1 MKQNKFWL
9 KLTGTA
15 LLLHVILILL
25 SIIEVAI
32 YSYLINPG
40 KEQEFYAA
48 HATVSGPWISAV
60 FGSLLMFLFSRR
72 YLKKFNTHH
81 LTYVIGLPAIYLVLD
96 LLMIIAAGY
105 DLIDFLP
112 TFALSSAPKIA
123 AVAIAYFFIQS

>member
-1 MKQNKFWL
+1 
-9 KLTGTA
+9 
-15 LLLHVILILL
+15 
-25 SIIEVAI
+25 
-32 YSYLINPG
+32 
-40 KEQEFYAA
+40 
-48 HATVSGPWISAV
+48 
-60 FGSLLMFLFSRR
+60 MFLFSRR

-123 AVAIAYFFIQS
+123 AVAIAYFLYSHNNKRMTTAGFHPGKL